1 MKNVLGILLL
11 IIILHKIS
19 FAQNIDISQNI
30 INKTL
35 FSPAFV
41 GAKNNTELFT
51 GFIKKWTG
59 ISGSPQTTF
68 LNYNM
73 PVFEKNGLGISIFD
87 EQQGNFH
94 NINISLQTS
103 YKVKLSQNSKLLFGI
118 SGQLLHS
125 YFDFNN
131 AKSQANDPVF
141 SNINS
146 LKFNVFDMGAGIAY
160 VSNKFVGSIS
170 SSSLLG
176 TNDEILNGNAI
187 YTRSQNLYLYSS
199 YNFKLN
205 ENINLQPQL
214 LLNNEFNKTILINYK
229 VSALLKYKDK
239 AHLIFSYRN
248 NNFMGFGIGG
258 ALSSNLIL
266 SYFYETSFG
275 GIAGLS
281 SGTHQINLGI
291 LIVRHSA
298 FDKDDIFPITKNQ
311 IIADENNREIKELR
325 AEVELLKN
333 HFNKTISYQ
342 DGRIKTVEASTK
354 IENKVNSKNKIIWK
368 DTIYN
373 DNITFALNTDL
384 LHSSSF
390 SEIDKIAIMMFNEPS
405 ILIKITTDVTDFGSP
420 IHLQQLSLN
429 RGKTIKKY
437 LIKRGINE
445 KRIILEKGKINN
457 SEVIK
462 ILISE

>member
-311 IIADENNREIKELR
+311 IIADENNREI
-325 AEVELLKN
+325 
-333 HFNKTISYQ
+333 
-342 DGRIKTVEASTK
+342 
-354 IENKVNSKNKIIWK
+354 
-368 DTIYN
+368 
-373 DNITFALNTDL
+373 
-384 LHSSSF
+384 
-390 SEIDKIAIMMFNEPS
+390 
-405 ILIKITTDVTDFGSP
+405 
-420 IHLQQLSLN
+420 
-429 RGKTIKKY
+429 
-437 LIKRGINE
+437 
-445 KRIILEKGKINN
+445 
-457 SEVIK
+457 
-462 ILISE
+462 